1 MHNKANFCA
10 VLFLGILKYSIALQ
24 SPFEND
30 VFENND
36 IESAPVP
43 IVIWHGMGDT
53 CCNPMSMGSIVK
65 FLHQSIPG
73 VYVKSLKIGS
83 NFLEEME
90 NSFLMNSNDQIDL
103 ACNEIKNDTLLR
115 NGYNAI
121 GFSQG
126 GQFLRA
132 VAQRC
137 PNPAMK
143 TLITFGGQ
151 HQGVYGFPRCPG
163 ENATLCDYVRK
174 LLNIGAYVDWIQKH
188 LVQAQYW
195 HDPLHEDEYKAKS
208 IFLADINNER
218 VRNETYKTNL
228 KKLENF
234 VMIMF
239 LQDHMVDPKESE
251 WFGYYKPGQSNDI
264 LKLQDTELYKEDWL
278 GLKEMDQKGKLHFL
292 EIDADHL
299 SISLKW
305 FKENVVDKF
314 LV

>member
-1 MHNKANFCA
+1 MLNNVKLSV
-10 VLFLGILKYSIALQ
+10 VLFLGILIYSIALQ
-24 SPFEND
+24 GPFEKN
-30 VFENND
+30 VHENYD
-36 IESAPVP
+36 IQSAPVP

-53 CCNPMSMGSIVK
+53 CCDPMNMGKIIK
-65 FLHQSIPG
+65 FLQQSIPG

-83 NFLEEME
+83 NFLEEMV
-90 NSFLMNSNDQIDL
+90 NDYLMNANDQVEF
-103 ACNEIKNDTLLR
+103 ACNLIHSDMLLK

-126 GQFLRA
+126 SQFLRA
-132 VAQRC
+132 IAQRC

-151 HQGVYGFPRCPG
+151 HQGVYGFPRCPS
-163 ENATLCDYVRK
+163 ENVTLCDYVRR
-174 LLNIGAYVDWIQKH
+174 LLNVGAYVGWIQKH

-195 HDPLHEDEYKAKS
+195 HDPLHEDEYKTKS

-218 VRNETYKTNL
+218 VKNKTYKNNL
-228 KKLENF
+228 KRLENF
-234 VMIMF
+234 VMIKF
-239 LQDHMVDPKESE
+239 LQDRMVDPKESE

-264 LKLQDTELYKEDWL
+264 LKLQDTKLYKEDWL

-292 EIDADHL
+292 QIDADHQI
-299 SISLKW
+299 ISLKW
-305 FKENVVDKF
+305 FKEKVVDKF